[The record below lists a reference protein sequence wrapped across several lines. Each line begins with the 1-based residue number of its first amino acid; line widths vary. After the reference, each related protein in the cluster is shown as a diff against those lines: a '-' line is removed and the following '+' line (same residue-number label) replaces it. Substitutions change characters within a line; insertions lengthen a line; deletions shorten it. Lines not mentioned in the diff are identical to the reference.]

1 MLNISENKVTI
12 DESKY
17 AAFEKTYLVRAHVL
31 FRRWIF
37 ALLIINILLLF
48 MPWTQNIRAKG
59 VVTTLSPEQRPQ
71 TINTVIAGQ
80 IEKWYV
86 REGQLVKKGD
96 TIVKITETKTDYF
109 DPQLLPRTQEQVDAK
124 SNSVLSYGSKANA
137 LQQQIV
143 QMQQE
148 LRFKKDQLRNKIEQ
162 NKLKIEANRNKMI
175 AAEKDF
181 ENEKI
186 QAART
191 EELYKQ
197 GLKSLTDIEN
207 KRLKVQQTQAK
218 QIEAQN
224 DYAQSV
230 QELDNLNFQL
240 NGAES
245 EYRGKIAKTESE
257 RFSTISDGLEAE
269 ANVSKLKNQYA
280 NYEAR
285 SKFYYILAPQ
295 DCYITQART
304 MGIGETVKEGDA
316 IVSIV
321 PEKMNLAVEI
331 FIEPI
336 DLPLVSKGKQVR
348 FVFDGWPAF
357 VFSGWPNASLG
368 TYSGR
373 IAAIDNVANAK
384 GKFRLL
390 VAPDADAPTWPEAL
404 RPGGGAQSF
413 TLLKDVPVWY
423 ELWRQL
429 NGFPPEYYQ
438 DFGVEEKKKK

>member
-1 MLNISENKVTI
+1 MLNISENQVSI

-17 AAFEKTYLVRAHVL
+17 KAFEKTHLIRGHVL

-37 ALLIINILLLF
+37 ALLIINIFLLF

-186 QAART
+186 QVART

-224 DYAQSV
+224 EYAQTV
-230 QELDNLNFQL
+230 QEFDNLNFQL
-240 NGAES
+240 SGVES

-269 ANVSKLKNQYA
+269 ANVSKLKNQYS

-331 FIEPI
+331 FVEPI
-336 DLPLVSKGKQVR
+336 DLPLVSKGKLVR
-348 FVFDGWPAF
+348 FIFDGWPAF

-373 IAAIDNVANAK
+373 IVAIDNVANAK

-390 VAPDADAPTWPEAL
+390 VAPDADAPAWPEAL

-438 DFGVEEKKKK
+438 EFGVEEKKKK

>member
-1 MLNISENKVTI
+1 MLNISENNVHI
-12 DESKY
+12 DKSKY
-17 AAFEKTYLVRAHVL
+17 GAFAKTHLLRAHVL

-37 ALLIINILLLF
+37 ALLIINIVLLF

-59 VVTTLSPEQRPQ
+59 VVTTLSPEHRPQ

-109 DPQLLPRTQEQVDAK
+109 DPQLLPRTQAQVDAK
-124 SNSVLSYGSKANA
+124 SSSVLSYNSKANA
-137 LQQQIV
+137 LQQQIA
-143 QMQQE
+143 QTLQE
-148 LRFKKDQLRNKIEQ
+148 LRFKKDQLQNKIEQ
-162 NKLKIEANRNKMI
+162 NKLKIEANRNKMV

-186 QAART
+186 QAIRT

-197 GLKSLTDIEN
+197 GLKSLTDLEN

-218 QIEAQN
+218 QVEAQN
-224 DYAQSV
+224 EYAQTV
-230 QELDNLNFQL
+230 QELDNLAFQL
-240 NGAES
+240 RGADS

-269 ANVSKLKNQYA
+269 ANVSKLKNQYS

-304 MGIGETVKEGDA
+304 VGIGETVKEGDE

-331 FIEPI
+331 FIAPI
-336 DLPLVSKGKQVR
+336 DLPLVKLGKPVR
-348 FVFDGWPAF
+348 FIFDGWPAF

-368 TYSGR
+368 TYTGR

-384 GKFRLL
+384 GKYRLL
-390 VAPDADAPTWPEAL
+390 VAPDADEPAWPEAL
-404 RPGGGAQSF
+404 RPGSGAQSF

-438 DFGVEEKKKK
+438 EFGKEEAKKK

>member
-1 MLNISENKVTI
+1 MLNISENQVQI
-12 DESKY
+12 DKSKY
-17 AAFEKTYLVRAHVL
+17 KAFEKTHLIRAHIL

-37 ALLIINILLLF
+37 ALLIINIVLLF

-59 VVTTLSPEQRPQ
+59 VVTTLSPEHRPQ

-109 DPQLLPRTQEQVDAK
+109 DPQLLQRTQAQVDAK
-124 SNSVLSYGSKANA
+124 SSSVLSYNSKANA
-137 LQQQIV
+137 LQQQIA
-143 QMQQE
+143 QTLQE
-148 LRFKKDQLRNKIEQ
+148 LQFKKDQLQNKIEQ
-162 NKLKIEANRNKMI
+162 NKLKIEANRNKMV

-186 QAART
+186 QAIRT

-197 GLKSLTDIEN
+197 GLKSLTDLEN

-218 QIEAQN
+218 QVEAQN
-224 DYAQSV
+224 EYAQTV
-230 QELDNLNFQL
+230 QELDNLAFQL
-240 NGAES
+240 RGADS

-269 ANVSKLKNQYA
+269 ANVSKLKNQYS

-304 MGIGETVKEGDA
+304 VGIGETVKEGDE

-331 FIEPI
+331 FIAPI
-336 DLPLVSKGKQVR
+336 DLPLVKLGKPVR
-348 FVFDGWPAF
+348 FIFDGWPAF

-368 TYSGR
+368 TYTGR

-384 GKFRLL
+384 GKYRLL
-390 VAPDADAPTWPEAL
+390 VAPDADEPAWPEAL
-404 RPGGGAQSF
+404 RPGSGAQSF

-438 DFGVEEKKKK
+438 EFGKEEAKKK